1 MDDVLKSLLEQA
13 QEYASQNPDISQI
26 LLDIERNR
34 VVVSRKEVT
43 PLDDE
48 TASGIKVY
56 QFMEGIV

>member
-48 TASGIKVY
+48 TASGI
-56 QFMEGIV
+56 